1 MSTEVTVDNVIDE
14 MRQVVR
20 MYAYDRGHSGGIEEV
35 KAIEDELMGD
45 FEPLF
50 EKLVIIAID
59 CKNGE

>member
-1 MSTEVTVDNVIDE
+1 
-14 MRQVVR
+14 